1 MVGAVIMI
9 IVLVVLI
16 PVGILVGGAVGAA
29 ALGRLLKGGVD
40 SAHEDSELL
49 GVSEANPWAGPSSS

>member
-1 MVGAVIMI
+1 MI
-9 IVLVVLI
+9 IVLVVVI